1 MLTSNYVSW
10 SHTIIPLIKTNCA
23 NLSSIKYNVVV
34 HTYQMLSILGNP
46 WNYQENS
53 MTSENFV
60 VQIVALFPSIHN
72 PAVVSCSQLKSAV
85 VSCSTTVESVME
97 SPNCS
102 VLFEYERQLL
112 SSVTFLGLN
121 FSLFYNC
128 SGLRWWTD
136 VSVLCN
142 YFSVSS

>member
-34 HTYQMLSILGNP
+34 QTYQMLSILGNP

-60 VQIVALFPSIHN
+60 VQIVELFPTLCVWSNFEFETWIWC
-72 PAVVSCSQLKSAV
+72 PFLQPIKSV
-85 VSCSTTVESVME
+85 
-97 SPNCS
+97 
-102 VLFEYERQLL
+102 FK
-112 SSVTFLGLN
+112 F
-121 FSLFYNC
+121 
-128 SGLRWWTD
+128 
-136 VSVLCN
+136 
-142 YFSVSS
+142 